1 MVGAAFRQR
10 HHDGPFAGD
19 HPGQTSGLG
28 IVGRMNDNRLGS
40 TARTEMTKKRAR
52 LEEAGSVETSRG
64 GGKVQKLRVTP
75 TANWRPS
82 ES

>member
-1 MVGAAFRQR
+1 
-10 HHDGPFAGD
+10 
-19 HPGQTSGLG
+19 
-28 IVGRMNDNRLGS
+28 MNDNRLGS
-40 TARTEMTKKRAR
+40 TARTEMKKRAR

-64 GGKVQKLRVTP
+64 GGKDQKLRVTP